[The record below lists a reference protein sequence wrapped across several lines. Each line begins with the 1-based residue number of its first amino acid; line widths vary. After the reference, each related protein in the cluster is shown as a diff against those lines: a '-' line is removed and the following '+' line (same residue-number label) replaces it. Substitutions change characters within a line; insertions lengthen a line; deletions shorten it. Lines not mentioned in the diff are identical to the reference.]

1 MKGFHKE
8 KLRAFIMRRK
18 INAMGLLVITLMT
31 AVITI
36 FCAVRGFA
44 RTDILATVT
53 VLLVLLCFI
62 QEIKMRKGFRT
73 IRSFKGSRK
82 KKKD

>member
-8 KLRAFIMRRK
+8 NLRAFIMRRK

-36 FCAVRGFA
+36 FCAIRGFA